1 VPRILPANPS
11 LEHLK
16 NQAKDLLCARQQE
29 RPDAQLAEAQH
40 AIAREYGFA
49 SWPKLKAHVEKPS
62 PLAGRWTANVARSK
76 RHPLNL
82 FQSATMQF
90 DVAGSTITITDIVSD
105 ESGRENRGTNTIQA
119 DGKEHSADR
128 HGYSVAARWTGR
140 LTLEATATQNGARLG
155 GVTYQLSPDEK
166 TMTVADAGGAQ
177 LIVFER
183 S

>member
-1 VPRILPANPS
+1 MSRILPANPS

-16 NQAKDLLCARQQE
+16 NQAKDLLRALQQG
-29 RPDAQLAEAQH
+29 RPDAQLADAQH

-62 PLAGRWTANVARSK
+62 PFAGRWTANVARSK

-90 DVAGSTITITDIVSD
+90 EVVGSTITIIDIVID

-119 DGKEHSADR
+119 DGKEYSTDR
-128 HGYSVAARWTGR
+128 QGYSVAARWAGP
-140 LTLEATATQNGARLG
+140 LTLEATAKQDGALLG
-155 GVTYQLSPDEK
+155 GVAYQLSPDEK
-166 TMTVADAGGAQ
+166 TMTVADASGAQ

-183 S
+183 N